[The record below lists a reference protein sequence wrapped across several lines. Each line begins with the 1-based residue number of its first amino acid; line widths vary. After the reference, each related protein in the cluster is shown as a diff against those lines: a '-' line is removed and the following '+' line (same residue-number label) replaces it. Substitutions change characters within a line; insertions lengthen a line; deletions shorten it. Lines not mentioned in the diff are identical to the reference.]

1 MRHGIVFPNTD
12 VRTVPQ
18 LAAEAEEAGWD
29 GVFVPDC
36 ISIPSAGPE
45 IGYDPWV
52 TLAAVA
58 ARTRRVRFGTM
69 VTPLSRRRPWKVARE
84 TITLDHLSEGRVVLP
99 VGLGALDDEGF
110 GKVGEA
116 TGRRERAELLDESLV
131 IIDGVWRG
139 EPFSFSGRHYTVE
152 EMTFL
157 PRPVQQPRIPVW
169 VVGAWPRERSLRRAI
184 RWDGL
189 LPNALAGDGTHAEV
203 TPALLAEMV
212 AWVAAHR
219 AATTPFDIVVEAS
232 TPADDPARA
241 RETAHAWADAG
252 ATWLLESF
260 WTGPNDVDTL
270 RRRIEAG
277 PPRVE

>member
-12 VRTVPQ
+12 VRSVPR

-36 ISIPSAGPE
+36 INIPSAGPE
-45 IGYDPWV
+45 MGYDPWV

-58 ARTRRVRFGTM
+58 ARTSRVRFGTM
-69 VTPLSRRRPWKVARE
+69 ITPLSRRRPWKVARE
-84 TITLDHLSEGRVVLP
+84 TLTLDHLSEGRVILP

-116 TGRRERAELLDESLV
+116 TGRRERAELLDESLA
-131 IIDGVWRG
+131 IIDGLWRG
-139 EPFSFSGRHYTVE
+139 EPFSFSGKHYTVE
-152 EMTFL
+152 ETTFL

-184 RWDGL
+184 AWDGL
-189 LPNALAGDGTHAEV
+189 LPNALNPDGSHGEI
-203 TPALLAEMV
+203 TPALISEMA
-212 AWVAAHR
+212 AWVAEHR
-219 AATTPFDIVVEAS
+219 TATTPFDIVIEDP

-241 RETAHAWADAG
+241 REIAREWADAG
-252 ATWLLESF
+252 VTWLLESF
-260 WTGPNDVDTL
+260 WSGPNDPDTL
-270 RRRIEAG
+270 RRRIHAG
-277 PPRVE
+277 PPRVG

>member
-18 LAAEAEEAGWD
+18 LAAEAEQSGWD

-36 ISIPSAGPE
+36 INIPASSPE
-45 IGYDPWV
+45 IGFDPWV

-58 ARTRRVRFGTM
+58 ARTSRVVLGTM

-84 TITLDHLSEGRVVLP
+84 TMTLDHLSEGRLVLP

-116 TGRRERAELLDESLV
+116 TGTRERAELLDESLA
-131 IIDGVWRG
+131 IIDGLWSG
-139 EPFSFSGRHYTVE
+139 EPFSFSGRHYTVGE
-152 EMTFL
+152 TTFL

-169 VVGAWPRERSLRRAI
+169 VVGAWRRERSLRRAI
-184 RWDGL
+184 HWDGL
-189 LPNALAGDGTHAEV
+189 LPNALTPEGTHREV
-203 TPALLAEMV
+203 TPGLLAEIA
-212 AWVAAHR
+212 AWVAEHR
-219 AATTPFDIVVEAS
+219 AAATPFHVIMEAS
-232 TPADDPARA
+232 TPADDAPRA
-241 RETAHAWADAG
+241 REVAREWADAG

-270 RRRIEAG
+270 RRRIQAG
-277 PPRVE
+277 PPSVE